1 MILIV
6 GGNAQGKRACAERLA
21 YEIWKT
27 GDRTREGIELYAADG
42 FRNSPKEALLK
53 PLLFNFHGFVRQIID
68 SGADPQA
75 YTKEVIAAG
84 PFIVTLDE
92 VGCGIIPVRQGERDW
107 REACGRAGQLLGAES
122 DQVYRVVC
130 GILSR
135 IK

>member
-21 YEIWKT
+21 HSMREFGERT
-27 GDRTREGIELYAADG
+27 GEGMELYSADG
-42 FRNSPKEALLK
+42 LRDSPKEALVK
-53 PLLFNFHGFVRQIID
+53 PLLFNFHGFLRQIIE

-75 YTKEVIAAG
+75 YTKEVIDAG
-84 PFIVTLDE
+84 PFIITLDE
-92 VGCGIIPVRQGERDW
+92 VGCGVIPVRRSERDW